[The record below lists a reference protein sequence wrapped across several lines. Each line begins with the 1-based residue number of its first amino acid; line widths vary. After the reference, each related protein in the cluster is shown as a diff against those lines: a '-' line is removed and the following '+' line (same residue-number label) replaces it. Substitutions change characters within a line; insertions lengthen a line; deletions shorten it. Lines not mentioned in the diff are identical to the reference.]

1 MSKEENANIYFSFLK
16 KYAQQLK
23 EQKKGIVYIGKNFLF
38 GLVGEK
44 DAIDANE
51 LKMVLATE
59 EN

>member
-44 DAIDANE
+44 DAINANE
-51 LKMVLATE
+51 LKVVLATE